1 MEKITILLIFLLI
14 SCQST
19 QYIVKVNSVS
29 ADNELVQKY
38 NNCVLLS
45 SSKKDTKS
53 ILHNRYKTVIK
64 RMLQDS
70 GINITDNAT
79 KANCEIL
86 FDYGISKPQTINMT
100 TVVPTYGVTGIS
112 SSTTTGNVFMQNNGF
127 GNYYG
132 AYSSQT
138 NYNPQYG
145 ITGYTPTNI
154 TKIVYIRYLYVDAR
168 KKSKGK
174 EVGDQLWNVVIT
186 STGTS
191 GDLNILMPYMSYIFA
206 NKIKS
211 NSNNIE
217 EYSISEN
224 DKNVMYYKQLFNPAI
239 IVNK

>member
-1 MEKITILLIFLLI
+1 
-14 SCQST
+14 
-19 QYIVKVNSVS
+19 
-29 ADNELVQKY
+29 
-38 NNCVLLS
+38 
-45 SSKKDTKS
+45 
-53 ILHNRYKTVIK
+53 
-64 RMLQDS
+64 MLQDS

-154 TKIVYIRYLYVDAR
+154 TKIVYIRYLFL
-168 KKSKGK
+168 K
-174 EVGDQLWNVVIT
+174 WHFVILALQICLGLIKYDNA
-186 STGTS
+186 SRQ
-191 GDLNILMPYMSYIFA
+191 MSRFL
-206 NKIKS
+206 KI
-211 NSNNIE
+211 
-217 EYSISEN
+217 
-224 DKNVMYYKQLFNPAI
+224 Q
-239 IVNK
+239 